1 MLHLTLQPSVLRM
14 TDRRMRARC
23 ISTLIVACYFLGQGL
38 NNSELNSRSISHLW
52 SLGFG
57 NFSSE
62 TLIWINGSHDLSGAD
77 GVMLMVLVANSPQLI
92 LSFLYFSYNG
102 IFTCMLL
109 AKEWRTYGSK
119 KNFLRITTPTGRQ
132 RSTYRLQLPYR
143 YGIPL
148 LIGSGTL
155 HWFVSQSIFLARVTY
170 LGGDDTVDYI
180 NNNISTCG
188 YSPIAIIFVII
199 IGFIIVLVGI
209 ANGFRKVRE
218 GMPFAGSC
226 SAAISAACHPPKAD
240 IKASSKRL
248 MWGVVTETDPN
259 DPDNC
264 VGHCSFTSFE
274 VETPIVGRWYAGLQ
288 S

>member
-1 MLHLTLQPSVLRM
+1 MRTKTYKKPGCSPRLNTPALR
-14 TDRRMRARC
+14 
-23 ISTLIVACYFLGQGL
+23 V
-38 NNSELNSRSISHLW
+38 
-52 SLGFG
+52 
-57 NFSSE
+57 
-62 TLIWINGSHDLSGAD
+62 
-77 GVMLMVLVANSPQLI
+77 VLVANSPQVM
-92 LSFLYFSYNG
+92 LSFLYFSFNG

-119 KNFLRITTPTGRQ
+119 SNFLRVTTPSGRQ

-143 YGIPL
+143 YGVPL
-148 LIGSGTL
+148 LIGSGIL
-155 HWFVSQSIFLARVTY
+155 HWLVSQSIFLVRIDIVEPKPFKDIG
-170 LGGDDTVDYI
+170 LGV
-180 NNNISTCG
+180 STCG

-199 IGFIIVLVGI
+199 LGFIVILVSI

-240 IKASSKRL
+240 VNASSKRIK
-248 MWGVVTETDPN
+248 WGVVAETDPN
-259 DPDNC
+259 ELDDR

-274 VETPIVGRWYAGLQ
+274 VETPVVGRRYAGLQ

>member
-1 MLHLTLQPSVLRM
+1 
-14 TDRRMRARC
+14 MRIRC
-23 ISTLIVACYFLGQGL
+23 ISTLIVACVLLGQGL
-38 NNSELNSRSISHLW
+38 NNSQLTSRSISHLW

-57 NFSSE
+57 NVSSE
-62 TLIWINGSHDLSGAD
+62 TLVNLHNRQDLSGAG
-77 GVMLMVLVANSPQLI
+77 GVILPVLVANSPQLI

-109 AKEWRTYGSK
+109 AKEWRTYGTKRS
-119 KNFLRITTPTGRQ
+119 FLRVTTPIGRQ

-143 YGIPL
+143 YGVPL
-148 LIGSGTL
+148 LIGSGAL
-155 HWFVSQSIFLARVTY
+155 HWFVSQSIFLVRVNTCAS
-170 LGGDDTVDYI
+170 GRSFDG
-180 NNNISTCG
+180 ISTCG

-199 IGFIIVLVGI
+199 LGSIVVLVGI
-209 ANGFRKVRE
+209 ANGFRKVRA

-240 IKASSKRL
+240 INASSKRL
-248 MWGVVTETDPN
+248 KWGVVAEGDPK
-259 DPDNC
+259 DPDNR

-274 VETPIVGRWYAGLQ
+274 VKTPIVGRRYARLQ

>member
-1 MLHLTLQPSVLRM
+1 
-14 TDRRMRARC
+14 MRSRC
-23 ISTLIVACYFLGQGL
+23 IWSLIVTLILLGRGL
-38 NNSELNSRSISHLW
+38 SNPSLKSRSISHLW

-57 NFSSE
+57 NVSPE
-62 TLIWINGSHDLSGAD
+62 TLNSIHNSQDLSGAG
-77 GVMLMVLVANSPQLI
+77 GVILTVLVANSPQI
-92 LSFLYFSYNG
+92 ALSFLYFSYNG

-119 KNFLRITTPTGRQ
+119 GNFLRVTTPTGRQ

-143 YGIPL
+143 YGVPL

-155 HWFVSQSIFLARVTY
+155 HWFVSQSIFLVRVEIVY
-170 LGGDDTVDYI
+170 SNQIVGG
-180 NNNISTCG
+180 ISTCG
-188 YSPIAIIFVII
+188 YSPMAIIFVII
-199 IGFIIVLVGI
+199 FGFIVVLIGI

-240 IKASSKRL
+240 VNASSKRVK
-248 MWGVVTETDPN
+248 WGAVAATDAN
-259 DPDNC
+259 DPH

-274 VETPIVGRWYAGLQ
+274 VETPIVGRRYAGLQ

>member
-1 MLHLTLQPSVLRM
+1 MRIRCTL
-14 TDRRMRARC
+14 A
-23 ISTLIVACYFLGQGL
+23 LIVACFLLGQGL
-38 NNSELNSRSISHLW
+38 KNSALTSRSISHLW

-57 NFSSE
+57 NINSE
-62 TLIWINGSHDLSGAD
+62 TLITITHNQDLSGAG
-77 GVMLMVLVANSPQLI
+77 GVILIVLIGNSPQII

-119 KNFLRITTPTGRQ
+119 SNFLRVTTPTGRQ

-155 HWFVSQSIFLARVTY
+155 HWLVSQSIFLARV
-170 LGGDDTVDYI
+170 DYI
-180 NNNISTCG
+180 TNKPFQYTGLGLSTCG
-188 YSPIAIIFVII
+188 YSPMAIIFVII
-199 IGFIIVLVGI
+199 FGFIVMLVGI
-209 ANGFRKVRE
+209 ANGFREVKG
-218 GMPFAGSC
+218 GMPLAGSC

-240 IKASSKRL
+240 VHASLKRVK
-248 MWGVVTETDPN
+248 WGVVAERNPN
-259 DPDNC
+259 DPDSS

-274 VETPIVGRWYAGLQ
+274 VETPIVGRRYAGLQ

>member
-1 MLHLTLQPSVLRM
+1 
-14 TDRRMRARC
+14 MRIRC
-23 ISTLIVACYFLGQGL
+23 IAALIVAGFFLDQGL
-38 NNSELNSRSISHLW
+38 NDSALNSRSISHLW

-57 NFSSE
+57 NLSSE
-62 TLIWINGSHDLSGAD
+62 TLITMNGSRDLSGA
-77 GVMLMVLVANSPQLI
+77 GGLILIVLVANSPQII

-109 AKEWRTYGSK
+109 AKEWRTYGSRSS
-119 KNFLRITTPTGRQ
+119 FLRVTTPSGRQ

-143 YGIPL
+143 YGVPL

-155 HWFVSQSIFLARVTY
+155 HWLVSQSIFLARVDIVESKPFEYT
-170 LGGDDTVDYI
+170 GAE
-180 NNNISTCG
+180 ISTCS
-188 YSPIAIIFVII
+188 YSPMALIFVII
-199 IGFIIVLVGI
+199 LGSIVLLVGVV
-209 ANGFRKVRE
+209 NGFRKVKG

-240 IKASSKRL
+240 VKASSKRVK
-248 MWGVVTETDPN
+248 WGVVAERDSN
-259 DPDNC
+259 DPDNR

-274 VETPIVGRWYAGLQ
+274 VETPIVGRMYAGLQ

>member
-1 MLHLTLQPSVLRM
+1 
-14 TDRRMRARC
+14 MRIRC
-23 ISTLIVACYFLGQGL
+23 ISALIAACSLLIQGL
-38 NNSELNSRSISHLW
+38 NNPSLNSRSISHLW

-57 NFSSE
+57 NVSPE
-62 TLIWINGSHDLSGAD
+62 NVITINKSQDMSGAD
-77 GVMLMVLVANSPQLI
+77 GLILIVLVVNSPQII

-119 KNFLRITTPTGRQ
+119 SNFLRVTTPIGLQ

-148 LIGSGTL
+148 LIGSGAL
-155 HWFVSQSIFLARVTY
+155 HWFVSQSIFLARVDIYNTKPFQY
-170 LGGDDTVDYI
+170 TGLG
-180 NNNISTCG
+180 ISTCS
-188 YSPIAIIFVII
+188 YSPMAIIFVIVLGLI
-199 IGFIIVLVGI
+199 VVLVGI
-209 ANGFRKVRE
+209 ANGFRKVKG

-240 IKASSKRL
+240 VNASLKRVK
-248 MWGVVTETDPN
+248 WGVVAERNPN
-259 DPDNC
+259 DLGNR

-274 VETPIVGRWYAGLQ
+274 VETPIVGRRYAGL
-288 S
+288 

>member
-1 MLHLTLQPSVLRM
+1 
-14 TDRRMRARC
+14 MRIRC
-23 ISTLIVACYFLGQGL
+23 IEALTVAYFLLSKGL
-38 NNSELNSRSISHLW
+38 NNIELSSRSISHLW

-57 NFSSE
+57 NVSPE
-62 TLIWINGSHDLSGAD
+62 TLVTINDSHDLSGAG
-77 GVMLMVLVANSPQLI
+77 GVFLIVLVANSPQII

-119 KNFLRITTPTGRQ
+119 SNFLRVTTPTGRQ

-143 YGIPL
+143 YGVPL

-155 HWFVSQSIFLARVTY
+155 HWFVSQSIFLVRVDIF
-170 LGGDDTVDYI
+170 GVDYTV
-180 NNNISTCG
+180 NEISTCG
-188 YSPIAIIFVII
+188 YSPMALIFVII
-199 IGFIIVLVGI
+199 IGFITLLVGI
-209 ANGFRKVRE
+209 ANGFRKVRD

-240 IKASSKRL
+240 VNASSKRVK
-248 MWGVVTETDPN
+248 WGVVAETDPN
-259 DPDNC
+259 NPDNR

-274 VETPIVGRWYAGLQ
+274 VDTPIVGRWYAGLQ

>member
-1 MLHLTLQPSVLRM
+1 MKI
-14 TDRRMRARC
+14 RC
-23 ISTLIVACYFLGQGL
+23 ISALIVACYLLGQGL
-38 NNSELNSRSISHLW
+38 NNPSLSSRSISHLW

-57 NFSSE
+57 NVSSE
-62 TLIWINGSHDLSGAD
+62 TLITITDSHNLSSAG
-77 GVMLMVLVANSPQLI
+77 GVILIVLVANSPQII

-119 KNFLRITTPTGRQ
+119 SNFLRVTTPTGRQ

-143 YGIPL
+143 YGVPL

-155 HWFVSQSIFLARVTY
+155 HWFVSQSIFLARVDIIEPESFEY
-170 LGGDDTVDYI
+170 PLDG
-180 NNNISTCG
+180 ISTCG
-188 YSPIAIIFVII
+188 YSPMAIIFVVIL
-199 IGFIIVLVGI
+199 GSIVILVGI
-209 ANGFRKVRE
+209 ANGFRKIKG
-218 GMPFAGSC
+218 GMPLAGSC

-240 IKASSKRL
+240 VNASSKRVK
-248 MWGVVTETDPN
+248 WGVVAERNPN
-259 DPDNC
+259 DPDNR

-274 VETPIVGRWYAGLQ
+274 VETPIVGRRYAGLQ